1 MLVNGVDHEDEI
13 AIVRA
18 QLMAW
23 CHCFEAHKHEGAHK
37 TGCKIKGDNK
47 TLICIKQLLFF
58 LHISLSAEFI
68 ALASTFRTSFQ
79 YHSKVSY
86 HCRGNHESCSALQES
101 HSPRLRRNF
110 KFTKLGSCAI

>member
-37 TGCKIKGDNK
+37 TGCKIKGDNI
-47 TLICIKQLLFF
+47 TLIGTVLNNYYYFF
-58 LHISLSAEFI
+58 F
-68 ALASTFRTSFQ
+68 TF
-79 YHSKVSY
+79 H
-86 HCRGNHESCSALQES
+86 
-101 HSPRLRRNF
+101 
-110 KFTKLGSCAI
+110 

>member
-37 TGCKIKGDNK
+37 PGCKIKGDNIM
-47 TLICIKQLLFF
+47 LIGIKQLLLFF

-68 ALASTFRTSFQ
+68 ALASPFRTSFQ
-79 YHSKVSY
+79 YCSKLSLPLSRTT
-86 HCRGNHESCSALQES
+86 HKIIA
-101 HSPRLRRNF
+101 
-110 KFTKLGSCAI
+110 

>member
-1 MLVNGVDHEDEI
+1 MCIYVQLIIKGKQVLVNGVDHEDKI

-37 TGCKIKGDNK
+37 TGCKIKGDNI
-47 TLICIKQLLFF
+47 TLIGIKQLLFF

-79 YHSKVSY
+79 YRSKVSY
-86 HCRGNHESCSALQES
+86 HCHALHKLHGALQES
-101 HSPRLRRNF
+101 RSM
-110 KFTKLGSCAI
+110 